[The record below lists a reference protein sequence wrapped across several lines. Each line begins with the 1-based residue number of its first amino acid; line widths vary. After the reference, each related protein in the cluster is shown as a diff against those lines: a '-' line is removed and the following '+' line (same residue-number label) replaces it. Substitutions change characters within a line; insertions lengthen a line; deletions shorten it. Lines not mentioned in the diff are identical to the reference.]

1 MFHMKTIN
9 HEENASRRNK
19 PFLRGTKWRTGAA
32 SGGKPTEYVGI
43 GLLFDPELAGE
54 SERC

>member
-1 MFHMKTIN
+1 MKTIN

-32 SGGKPTEYVGI
+32 SGEKPTAYCGI
-43 GLLFDPELAGE
+43 GLILDPEMAGE